1 MIISCS
7 FGFIL
12 ITSSLSLAP
21 GGAQFFEVAIS

>member
-1 MIISCS
+1 MIIPCS

-21 GGAQFFEVAIS
+21 AEHNFFEVAIS